1 MKKTDHFCFT
11 DNKILNLWSEK
22 DKFYVLLTKKLA
34 FIF

>member
-1 MKKTDHFCFT
+1 MSLLK
-11 DNKILNLWSEK
+11 NKYKNLNLWSEK